1 MFLFRLD
8 FYFQSFYF
16 FQVFRI
22 RAFYLILGNLPIGL
36 FIKSFAHKPLGL
48 CVGMAPYY
56 YFEIIL
62 FFHKNDLF

>member
-22 RAFYLILGNLPIGL
+22 RAFYLNVPIFRLNFNFFLILKIAENAFQMHFKFVNSLN
-36 FIKSFAHKPLGL
+36 S
-48 CVGMAPYY
+48 
-56 YFEIIL
+56 
-62 FFHKNDLF
+62 